1 MYGHDGEDAE
11 PLQSLKARFTEFIP
25 TPKPRRRR
33 KPVPLKTPVDLED
46 AESTELEYHQDPH
59 VSFVVKAVSA
69 LTAAFRLVQ
78 IEQCTGDLKG

>member
-1 MYGHDGEDAE
+1 MNQKKSSNSGLLSNG
-11 PLQSLKARFTEFIP
+11 FIP

-33 KPVPLKTPVDLED
+33 KLVSSNKHDNSGNIDNME
-46 AESTELEYHQDPH
+46 TEYYQDPH

-78 IEQCTGDLKG
+78 LERCIGKLEGTSLE